1 MIRKITQEDKA
12 IYIEMARNFYNSEA
26 VDHNVPESNF
36 IITFNEFFKS
46 TNYIEGYI
54 FEYNNISVG
63 YALLSKTFAQEAGG
77 IAIWIDELYILEE
90 YRSKGLGKEFFDFM
104 EKKVIQDN
112 IARVRLEIS
121 PSNKRAKKLYENK
134 GFKELDYK
142 QMIKDYL

>member
-1 MIRKITQEDKA
+1 MIRRIRLKDKEV
-12 IYIEMARNFYNSEA
+12 YINFARIFYSSDA
-26 VDHNVPESNF
+26 VDHDIPDSYIVR
-36 IITFNEFFKS
+36 TFEEFFK
-46 TNYIEGYI
+46 TEQYIEGYI
-54 FEYNNISVG
+54 FEYDNKEVG
-63 YALLSKTFAQEAGG
+63 YALLSKTFSQEAGG
-77 IAIWIDELYILEE
+77 IVFWIEELYILEE

-121 PSNKRAKKLYENK
+121 PSNKKAKKLYKNK